1 MLSIMN
7 EIDPCLLL
15 PLCVLYEIQ
24 NRIYQHQRLPAKRLT
39 TIASSWPFAQW
50 EIDIIGLLPRSRRQ
64 VKFLLVSI
72 DYFIKWV
79 EVEVLSTI
87 TIAKIQSFVWK
98 NIICRFGIPR
108 TIISDNGWQ
117 FDS

>member
-7 EIDPCLLL
+7 EIDSCLLL

-24 NRIYQHQRLPAKRLT
+24 KLIYQHQRLPAERLT

-50 EIDIIGLLPRSRRQ
+50 KIDIIGPLPRSRRQ

-79 EVEVLSTI
+79 EVEALSTI
-87 TIAKIQSFVWK
+87 TVAKI
-98 NIICRFGIPR
+98 
-108 TIISDNGWQ
+108 
-117 FDS
+117 